1 MNDGKKT
8 YAVISGI
15 VALLLVLALAFTVL
29 MGGKAATPKA
39 MNTSAKNT
47 VRQMPVKKSSRD
59 TVRATVRT
67 PDMNQVKQSVTVKR

>member
-29 MGGKAATPKA
+29 MGGKAAPKSL
-39 MNTSAKNT
+39 NTSARNT
-47 VRQMPVKKSSRD
+47 VRQMPLKKSSKD